1 VTVDLQTAAIGTPHF
16 SATCCWCSGPL
27 VVNQVE
33 NLRCWTCAT
42 EVCIQRCVKYA
53 IRPTYSKGTSIALG
67 LGNKGGTYCWHV
79 PLPSQ
84 VQIYEQSYKGGYYLW
99 AGQAGPGK
107 SVGVR
112 RFLYW
117 RCLVTPGHHAL
128 LLRENWDMLRDNH
141 TLRMADEVPRLGGRW
156 REGDKLAVFG
166 TGSDESVIHCGHMA
180 EASAVTRI
188 VGMEYGTIV
197 PEEASLYPLDPLTGL
212 SVLAELTRAC
222 RAVGAMRDG
231 TPVLPFFVPL
241 TNPGGP
247 SASWLK
253 DMFIDHAPDFE
264 QSPQLASMYNP
275 EQWVFQPAARHGNPY
290 LPVTYEAT
298 LALNSSVK
306 YRQLAE
312 GDWSAFAGAFFPEYA
327 PHTHLVDASIA

>member
-1 VTVDLQTAAIGTPHF
+1 MPTDLATAPIGTAHV
-16 SATCCWCSGPL
+16 SATCCWCHGPL

-33 NLRCWTCAT
+33 NLRCWTCREAP
-42 EVCIQRCVKYA
+42 CLQRQMKFVLLSQ
-53 IRPTYSKGTSIALG
+53 YSAQQAQALG
-67 LGNKGGTYCWHV
+67 LRPGRYCWHV

-84 VQIYEQSYKGGYYLW
+84 CQIYEQSYLGGYYLW

-117 RCLVTPGHHAL
+117 RCLMTPGHHAL

-141 TLRMADEVPRLGGRW
+141 TLKMASEVPLLGGRW
-156 REGDKLAVFG
+156 KEGDKLAVFG

-180 EASAVTRI
+180 EASAVSRI

-197 PEEASLYPLDPLTGL
+197 PEEAGLYPLDPGTGL

-222 RAVGAMRDG
+222 RAVGRMRDG
-231 TPVLPFFVPL
+231 TTVPPFFAPL

-247 SASWLK
+247 SAPWLK
-253 DMFIDHAPDFE
+253 DMFLDKTPDFE
-264 QSPQLASMYNP
+264 KAPQLKDFYNP
-275 EQWVFQPAARHGNPY
+275 DEWVFQSATRHGNPY
-290 LPVTYEAT
+290 LPASYEAT
-298 LALNSSVK
+298 LALNSTVK

-312 GDWSAFAGAFFPEYA
+312 GDWNSFVGAFFPELNPA
-327 PHTHLVDASIA
+327 VHFVEAQIV

>member
-1 VTVDLQTAAIGTPHF
+1 
-16 SATCCWCSGPL
+16 
-27 VVNQVE
+27 
-33 NLRCWTCAT
+33 
-42 EVCIQRCVKYA
+42 
-53 IRPTYSKGTSIALG
+53 
-67 LGNKGGTYCWHV
+67 V

-141 TLRMADEVPRLGGRW
+141 TLRMAEEVPRLGGRW
-156 REGDKLAVFG
+156 KEGDKLAVFG
-166 TGSDESVIHCGHMA
+166 KGSDESVIHCGHMA
-180 EASAVTRI
+180 ESSAITRI

-197 PEEASLYPLDPLTGL
+197 PEEAGLYPLDPLTGL

-222 RAVGAMRDG
+222 RATGTMRDG
-231 TPVLPFFVPL
+231 TPVPPFFVPL

-247 SASWLK
+247 SAAWLK
-253 DMFIDHAPDFE
+253 DMFLDHTPDFE
-264 QSPQLASMYNP
+264 RAPQLQKYYDPA
-275 EQWVFQPAARHGNPY
+275 QWVFQSASRHGNPY
-290 LPVTYEAT
+290 LPEGYEAT
-298 LALNSSVK
+298 LALNSTVK

-312 GDWSAFAGAFFPEYA
+312 GDWSAMVGAFFPEFRES
-327 PHTHLVDASIA
+327 THVLESVLLP

>member
-1 VTVDLQTAAIGTPHF
+1 MRFA
-16 SATCCWCSGPL
+16 L
-27 VVNQVE
+27 VVN
-33 NLRCWTCAT
+33 
-42 EVCIQRCVKYA
+42 
-53 IRPTYSKGTSIALG
+53 YSAAQGAAVG
-67 LGNKGGTYCWHV
+67 VRAGRYCWHV

-84 VQIYEQSYKGGYYLW
+84 CQIYEQSYLGGYYLW

-141 TLRMADEVPRLGGRW
+141 TLKMAAEVPLLGGRW
-156 REGDKLAVFG
+156 KEGDKLAVFG
-166 TGSDESVIHCGHMA
+166 SGSDESVIHCGHMA
-180 EASAVTRI
+180 EASAVSRI

-197 PEEASLYPLDPLTGL
+197 PEEAGLYPLDPNTGL

-222 RAVGAMRDG
+222 RAVGRMRDG
-231 TPVLPFFVPL
+231 TAVPPFFVPV

-247 SASWLK
+247 SAAWLK
-253 DMFIDHAPDFE
+253 DMFLDHTPDFE
-264 QSPQLASMYNP
+264 RAPQLREHYVPA
-275 EQWVFQPAARHGNPY
+275 QWVYQPAARTGNPY
-290 LPVTYEAT
+290 LDTGYEAT
-298 LALNSSVK
+298 LALNSTVK

-312 GDWSAFAGAFFPEYA
+312 GDWNVSLGAFFPEFREE
-327 PHTHLVDASIA
+327 THVLEGVCV

>member
-1 VTVDLQTAAIGTPHF
+1 MTDLAIGTAHAT
-16 SATCCWCSGPL
+16 ATCCWCTGPL
-27 VVNQVE
+27 VWNRVE
-33 NLRCWTCAT
+33 QLFCWTCREAA
-42 EVCIQRCVKYA
+42 CVRRQCRFA
-53 IRPTYSKGTSIALG
+53 VVVTYETTQAAALG
-67 LGNKGGTYCWHV
+67 IKPGRYCWHV

-84 VQIYEQSYKGGYYLW
+84 CQIYEQSFAGGFYLW

-141 TLRMADEVPRLGGRW
+141 TLKMAEEVPRLGGRW

-197 PEEASLYPLDPLTGL
+197 PEEAGLYPLDPMTGL

-222 RAVGAMRDG
+222 RAEGTMRDG
-231 TPVLPFFVPL
+231 TKVPPFFVPL

-253 DMFIDHAPDFE
+253 EMFLDHAPDFE
-264 QSPQLASMYNP
+264 RAPQLREYYDPA
-275 EQWVFQPAARHGNPY
+275 QWVYQPASRHGNPY
-290 LPVTYEAT
+290 LPANYEAT

-312 GDWSAFAGAFFPEYA
+312 GDWGVFVGAFYPEYD
-327 PHTHLVDASIA
+327 PKVHLVEAHIA

>member
-1 VTVDLQTAAIGTPHF
+1 MTDLQASPLGTPHGT
-16 SATCCWCSGPL
+16 ATCGWCAGPL

-33 NLRCWTCAT
+33 QLRAWTCGA
-42 EVCIQRCVKYA
+42 EVCVRRQVRCAVVVTYDA
-53 IRPTYSKGTSIALG
+53 TQAAAVGLRPGR
-67 LGNKGGTYCWHV
+67 YCWHV

-84 VQIYEQSYKGGYYLW
+84 CQIYEQSFLGGYYLW

-128 LLRENWDMLRDNH
+128 LVRENWDMLRDNH
-141 TLRMADEVPRLGGRW
+141 TLKMATEVPLLGGRW
-156 REGDKLAVFG
+156 KEGDKLAVFG

-197 PEEASLYPLDPLTGL
+197 PEEAGLYPLDPMTGL

-222 RAVGAMRDG
+222 RAVGRMRDG
-231 TPVLPFFVPL
+231 TVVPPFFVPL
-241 TNPGGP
+241 TNPGGA
-247 SASWLK
+247 SAGWLR
-253 DMFIDHAPDFE
+253 DMFLTHTPDFE
-264 QSPQLASMYNP
+264 RSPKLREHYDPSR
-275 EQWVFQPAARHGNPY
+275 WVFQSATRHGNPY
-290 LPVTYEAT
+290 LDPEYEAT
-298 LALNSSVK
+298 LALNSAVK

-312 GDWSAFAGAFFPEYA
+312 GDWDAFSGSFFPEYSRD
-327 PHTHLVDASIA
+327 THLVEASIA

>member
-1 VTVDLQTAAIGTPHF
+1 MTVDLATAALGTPHGT
-16 SATCCWCSGPL
+16 ATCTWCHGPL

-33 NLRCWTCAT
+33 QLRCWTCAA
-42 EVCIQRCVKYA
+42 VACVTRQVSFA
-53 IRPTYSKGTSIALG
+53 VVVTYDRAQGATLG
-67 LGNKGGTYCWHV
+67 VPPGRYCWRV

-84 VQIYEQSYKGGYYLW
+84 CQIYEQSFAGGYYLW

-107 SVGVR
+107 SVGIR
-112 RFLYW
+112 DFLYW

-141 TLRMADEVPRLGGRW
+141 TLWMATEVPRLGGRW
-156 REGDKLAVFG
+156 KEGDKLAVFG

-197 PEEASLYPLDPLTGL
+197 PEEAGLYPLDPATGL

-222 RAVGAMRDG
+222 RAVGRMRDG
-231 TPVLPFFVPL
+231 TIVPPFFCPL

-253 DMFIDHAPDFE
+253 DMFIDHTPDYE
-264 QSPQLASMYNP
+264 KSPKLREVYDPAR
-275 EQWVFQPAARHGNPY
+275 WVFQSASRHGNPY
-290 LPVTYEAT
+290 LDANYEAT
-298 LALNSSVK
+298 LALNSAVK

-312 GDWSAFAGAFFPEYA
+312 GDWSAYVGAFFPEWRE
-327 PHTHLVDASIA
+327 DAHVVEAAIV